1 MIHVVCGPVY
11 SVVVLSGTVVMAPP
25 KGYKHSPETRAK
37 MKHSPEARAKMSAAR
52 RGKPRIGTVS
62 EAGRERIR
70 QSKLGKKASP
80 ETREKLSKA
89 HSGKPHP
96 CKRPLGLRPSD
107 ATKEKLRQA
116 NLGKK
121 ASDETRAK
129 LSAVHAGI
137 PLSQEHR
144 QKLSEVLR
152 NLTGPAK
159 NRMAE
164 AASRNNAA
172 RLANGLGFGVRGY
185 HTSPKAGPA
194 PVAYRSKM
202 IELAL
207 MQMLDGDPDVK
218 NWDSPFTI
226 RYVNP
231 EGQARHT
238 LPDFMVTR
246 VDGTRYII
254 EGKGSHLV
262 AAYKAGEKFQAVHQ
276 WCQTHGVGFQLVSAK
291 KAGHLMWES
300 IT

>member
-1 MIHVVCGPVY
+1 MLHVVCGPVH
-11 SVVVLSGTVVMAPP
+11 SVVILSGTVGMAPP
-25 KGYKHSPETRAK
+25 KGWKQT
-37 MKHSPEARAKMSAAR
+37 PEAKAKISAAGLGR
-52 RGKPRIGTVS
+52 R
-62 EAGRERIR
+62 
-70 QSKLGKKASP
+70 ASP
-80 ETREKLSKA
+80 ETKAKLSRLRRGRC
-89 HSGKPHP
+89 S
-96 CKRPLGLRPSD
+96 RPGGYHQSD

-121 ASDETRAK
+121 ASEETRAK

-159 NRMAE
+159 HRMAE
-164 AASRNNAA
+164 AASRNNAT

-185 HTSPKAGPA
+185 HTSPKAGPT

-231 EGQARHT
+231 EGRNRHT